1 MTTPLQGSRTEADYL
16 QSRRDMA
23 AHTWHSFTYT
33 RKTRRD
39 ALAAARDTWA
49 NIAAK
54 EALAEFPDAAKRA
67 ADIWHLLDVRY
78 QRGTA

>member
-23 AHTWHSFTYT
+23 ARTWHQFTYT
-33 RKTRRD
+33 RSRPS

-54 EALAEFPDAAKRA
+54 EAFERVPAASGRA
-67 ADIWHLLDVRY
+67 ADVWRLLDTRHT
-78 QRGTA
+78 RINL

>member
-23 AHTWHSFTYT
+23 ARTWHQFTYT
-33 RKTRRD
+33 RSRPS

-54 EALAEFPDAAKRA
+54 ETHEGPPDAAKRA
-67 ADIWHLLDVRY
+67 ADIWHLLDTRHT
-78 QRGTA
+78 RINL